1 VDRDPANEHRVEG
14 TMTQAQTPETPGAQ
28 RGAFD
33 SELTIRAVGPV
44 TWKLM
49 APLIW
54 TGTRG
59 DTFTVPSGFVT
70 DFATVPRFLHWL
82 VSPYGAYT
90 RAAVLHDWL
99 LVELAAWTRG
109 DENTS
114 EDPPAD
120 SHDTDGIFRRVMQD
134 LGVPFI
140 QRWIMWTGVRWA
152 ALFNPLRSYRRQI
165 PRDLPRMIP
174 ASLLILPF
182 ALPGVVGVLI
192 SLGAIRIVTAIGR
205 AIVRPGRAGQEE
217 G

>member
-1 VDRDPANEHRVEG
+1 
-14 TMTQAQTPETPGAQ
+14 MTQAQTPDTPGAR

-33 SELTIRAVGPV
+33 SELTIQAVGPV

-99 LVELAAWTRG
+99 LTELAAWTKAKPASLKDG
-109 DENTS
+109 GWEWIKNP
-114 EDPPAD
+114 PPAD

-134 LGVPFI
+134 LGVGFAK
-140 QRWIMWTGVRWA
+140 RWIMWTAVRWA
-152 ALFNPLRSYRRQI
+152 ALFNPYRAYRRQI

-182 ALPGVVGVLI
+182 ALPGAVGVLI
-192 SLGAIRIVTAIGR
+192 SLGLIGIASVIGR
-205 AIVRPGRAGQEE
+205 VFVRPGPAGQEE
-217 G
+217 R